1 MSKRFVRAAGAGLA
15 AVAVAGI
22 GVLVAAPAHAATVG
36 QVTIVPGSGV
46 DTDPIQF
53 QTTALCADGTSN
65 FQLGISGGA
74 FPAGAAMT
82 ANAAQTT
89 LTQANGGYLATPLY
103 TFAGLA
109 SHYGIAFTAGT
120 TYNLDFQCKPAFG
133 AAVDDMTGTVTFS
146 DAHTWKAGAIVT
158 ATPTTTTVAGSAASG
173 QQGTAATFTA
183 TVSPAAATGTVQF
196 LDDGTPV
203 GTPAT
208 VTNGTATLTTSALP
222 VGAQSITAAFTP
234 GTGTY
239 QSSTSTAAFTYTVTA
254 APAQAT
260 TTALGVT
267 PNGTAVQNSAVT
279 LTATVA
285 PASGTGVPAGT
296 VQFTDGTANLG
307 APVPVKADGTAS
319 LTLSTLAT
327 GTHSFNAAFTTSNG
341 SYLSSA
347 TTTATP
353 YAITAQPGVSTSE
366 PVTATVP
373 AGTLAIA
380 FPQGSSVTLPTA
392 ALDAN
397 GDLFQTS
404 GTMTAVAVTDT
415 RAGDPGWTVSGQ
427 IQDFVSTTVSSNTIS
442 GENLGWTPTV
452 VDKSAAQ
459 TVALGNVVD
468 PGNGI
473 AAGDA
478 GNLGLKG
485 SKTLATGT
493 GLGTSHLSAGLA
505 MNIPTSTPAGSYTAT
520 LTLTAI

>member
-1 MSKRFVRAAGAGLA
+1 MSKRFVRAAGTGLA
-15 AVAVAGI
+15 AVAVAGV
-22 GVLVAAPAHAATVG
+22 GFLSAAPAHAATVG

-65 FQLGISGGA
+65 FQLAISGGA

-82 ANAAQTT
+82 ANAAQST
-89 LTQANGGYLATPLY
+89 LGQANGGYLATPLY

-109 SHYGIAFTAGT
+109 SHYGITYTAGT

-133 AAVDDMTGTVTFS
+133 AAVDDMTGTVNFS

-158 ATPTTTTVAGSAASG
+158 AAPTTTTIAGSAATG
-173 QQGTAATFTA
+173 QQGTPATFTA
-183 TVSPAAATGTVQF
+183 TVAPAAATGTVQF
-196 LDDGTPV
+196 MDNGTPV
-203 GTPAT
+203 GSPAA
-208 VTNGTATLTTSALP
+208 VSNGTATLTTSALP
-222 VGAQSITAAFTP
+222 VGAQSITAVFNP
-234 GTGTY
+234 GTNTY
-239 QSSTSTAAFTYTVTA
+239 QSSTSTAFTYTVTA

-285 PASGTGVPAGT
+285 PASGTGTPAGT

-307 APVPVKADGTAS
+307 APVQVKADGTAT
-319 LTLSTLAT
+319 LTLSTLSV

-341 SYLSSA
+341 SFLSSA

-392 ALDAN
+392 VLDAN

-415 RAGDPGWTVSGQ
+415 RAGNPGWTVSGQ
-427 IQDFVSTTVSSNTIS
+427 IQDFVSTTVSTDTIS

-459 TVALGNVVD
+459 TVNLGNVVN

-478 GNLGLKG
+478 GSLGLKG

-493 GLGTSHLSAGLA
+493 GLGTAHLSAGLA

>member
-22 GVLVAAPAHAATVG
+22 GVLAAAPAYAANVG

-65 FQLGISGGA
+65 FQLAISGGA

-82 ANAAQTT
+82 ANAAQST

-109 SHYGIAFTAGT
+109 SHYGITYTAGT

-146 DAHTWKAGAIVT
+146 DAHTWTAGAIVT
-158 ATPTTTTVAGSAASG
+158 ATPTSTTVAGSAAGG
-173 QQGTAATFTA
+173 QQGTPATFTA

-196 LDDGTPV
+196 LDNGTPV

-222 VGAQSITAAFTP
+222 VGAQSITAVFTP
-234 GTGTY
+234 GTTTY
-239 QSSTSTAAFTYTVTA
+239 QSSTSSAFAYTVTA

-307 APVPVKADGTAS
+307 APVQVQADGTAS
-319 LTLSTLAT
+319 LTLSTLAV
-327 GTHSFNAAFTTSNG
+327 GTHSFNAAFTTANG
-341 SYLSSA
+341 AFLSSA

-415 RAGDPGWTVSGQ
+415 RAGNPGWTVSGQ
-427 IQDFVSTTVSSNTIS
+427 VQDFVSTTVSSNTIS

-459 TVALGNVVD
+459 TVTLGNVVN
-468 PGNGI
+468 PGNGV

-478 GNLGLKG
+478 GSLGLKG
-485 SKTLATGT
+485 SKTLAAGT
-493 GLGTSHLSAGLA
+493 GLGTAHLSAGLA